1 MTYTTHPTAP
11 EFTAL
16 AVMLENV
23 TGPLR
28 TNASA
33 DPAAPTLAQDVDR
46 LGALRAEIDR
56 LSKQADDI
64 RTRLEAAYLDT
75 IEGEIFRA
83 TFTQVEGSSRTDWKA
98 VAAKLKPSAQLVRAH
113 TKTSDGH
120 TRMTLTAK
128 TAKH

>member
-1 MTYTTHPTAP
+1 MNHAEHATIAAAILAAP
-11 EFTAL
+11 
-16 AVMLENV
+16 
-23 TGPLR
+23 
-28 TNASA
+28 
-33 DPAAPTLAQDVDR
+33 APTLAQDVDR

-56 LSKQADDI
+56 LTKQADDI

-98 VAAKLKPSAQLVRAH
+98 VAAKFKPSAQLIRAH
-113 TKTSDGH
+113 TKTSDAH